1 MSKKGLTITLTKPQE
16 DKFETVG
23 DVRRFLQ
30 DKGVSS
36 RDFLVNPAGVLSGQ
50 TCTWEVIIINA
61 SAISAIKDLIKGMDV
76 SYRVFGDIGNIDASL
91 N

>member
-36 RDFLVNPAGVLSGQ
+36 RDFLVNRAGVLSGQ